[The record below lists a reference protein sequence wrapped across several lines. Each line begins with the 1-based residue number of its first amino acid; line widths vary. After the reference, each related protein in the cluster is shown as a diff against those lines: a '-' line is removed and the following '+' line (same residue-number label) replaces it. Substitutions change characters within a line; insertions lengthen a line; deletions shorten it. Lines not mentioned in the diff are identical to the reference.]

1 MPMHK
6 NHPKPTRKAAP
17 KLPSVSEAKTMM
29 QEHMGKVPLPP
40 SYKRAAPKPDKVKLA
55 KERLRK

>member
-17 KLPSVSEAKTMM
+17 KLPGVSEAKAMM
-29 QEHMGKVPLPP
+29 QERMGKVPIPP
-40 SYKRAAPKPDKVKLA
+40 LYKKTAAKPDKVKGA
-55 KERLRK
+55 RERLRK